1 MLKHPLWKKEMT
13 YPETCLLG
21 VMHQSAKK
29 EKKRHGKNPIW
40 ENKTLPKKKVS
51 FECF

>member
-21 VMHQSAKK
+21 VMHQNAKK
-29 EKKRHGKNPIW
+29 
-40 ENKTLPKKKVS
+40 KKKDMERTLYGKTKHYQKKSV
-51 FECF
+51 F